1 MPYQRP
7 IRIFPACPAAGAAAR
22 LLPRRLRG
30 RLLAWALLP
39 VLLTALSARPARAD
53 IWGYVDVDG
62 SGHFSS
68 LQLDE
73 RYEFVFRGG
82 TLGVEEGK
90 AAQANETSAG
100 HETSA
105 VKGAGVLTPQ
115 PRRLTYFEVSPSY
128 KAVRHLIREASVTH
142 GIDYELLQA
151 VIATESGFNT
161 LAVSPKGAI
170 GLMQLIP
177 PTAARYGVKDD
188 KDSLAETKLTDPK
201 INIRA
206 GSRYLN
212 YLIKL
217 FPGELELAIAAYNAG
232 EGAVKR
238 AGNKIPNYPETQNY
252 VKKVMQLYQRL
263 KPQPVL
269 GVLAAS
275 AATRLEI
282 TPAGRVRVKMTG
294 SGAAS
299 APLANE
305 P

>member
-1 MPYQRP
+1 MRYQHP
-7 IRIFPACPAAGAAAR
+7 IRIFSARPGSGAAAR
-22 LLPRRLRG
+22 FLRSRLRG
-30 RLLAWALLP
+30 RSLVWALLP
-39 VLLTALSARPARAD
+39 VLLGALSSRPARAD
-53 IWGYVDVDG
+53 IWGYVDASG
-62 SGHFSS
+62 AGHFSS
-68 LQLDE
+68 LQLDS

-82 TLGVEEGK
+82 TLGTEDGK
-90 AAQANETSAG
+90 AAQANETSVVNA
-100 HETSA
+100 TLVA
-105 VKGAGVLTPQ
+105 TGAGVLAPQ

-188 KDSLAETKLTDPK
+188 KDSLAEIKLTDPK
-201 INIRA
+201 VNIRA

-212 YLIKL
+212 YLIRL

-238 AGNKIPNYPETQNY
+238 AGNKIPDYPETRHY
-252 VKKVMQLYQRL
+252 VKTVMQLYQRL
-263 KPQPVL
+263 KPPPAL
-269 GVLAAS
+269 GAAAS
-275 AATRLEI
+275 TAATHLEI
-282 TPAGRVRVKMTG
+282 TPAGRVRVEMRGGPG
-294 SGAAS
+294 S
-299 APLANE
+299 PPVQANV